1 MAIDEASFK
10 IRVASRQFFIDKSI
24 RITIPMIIAK
34 RPRETFCRILEE
46 NTINLPDG
54 LGQMILSFIQ

>member
-10 IRVASRQFFIDKSI
+10 IRVASRQFFIDNSI

-46 NTINLPDG
+46 NIIIYD
-54 LGQMILSFIQ
+54 S